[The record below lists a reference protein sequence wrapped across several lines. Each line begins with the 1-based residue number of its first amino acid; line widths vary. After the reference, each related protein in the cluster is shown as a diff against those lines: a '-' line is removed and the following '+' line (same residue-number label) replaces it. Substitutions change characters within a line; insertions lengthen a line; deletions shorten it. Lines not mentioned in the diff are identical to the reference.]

1 MSDNRT
7 RVEPRERFA
16 GDEHHLNLTQA
27 FATLEAEANDA
38 QSNAQSETQNA
49 HAPQSGHRQITV
61 FHRAPVTMVAFA
73 FADGGVLRDHKAA
86 GLVTIQAVQTSAD
99 GVLEVRTASQN
110 YTLQS
115 GEIVIL
121 SPNVMHSVAS
131 RGASRML
138 LTVHL
143 QKENHV

>member
-1 MSDNRT
+1 MSERT

-16 GDEHHLNLTQA
+16 GDEHHLNLTQVFDA
-27 FATLEAEANDA
+27 LEAEANA
-38 QSNAQSETQNA
+38 NAENA

-73 FADGGVLRDHKAA
+73 FEDGGVFQDHSAP

-110 YTLQS
+110 YQLQS

-121 SPNVMHSVAS
+121 EPNIVHSVTS
-131 RGASRML
+131 RGVSRML

-143 QKENHV
+143 QKENHA

>member
-1 MSDNRT
+1 MSERT

-16 GDEHHLNLTQA
+16 GDEHHLNLMQV

-38 QSNAQSETQNA
+38 AQNSA

-73 FADGGVLRDHKAA
+73 FSDGGVLSDHKAA

-110 YTLQS
+110 YQLQS

-121 SPNVMHSVAS
+121 DPNVVHSVSS

-143 QKENHV
+143 QKETHV

>member
-1 MSDNRT
+1 MSERT

-16 GDEHHLNLTQA
+16 GDEHHLNLMQV

-38 QSNAQSETQNA
+38 AQSETQNA

-73 FADGGVLRDHKAA
+73 FSDGGVLSDHKAA

-110 YTLQS
+110 YQLRS

-121 SPNVMHSVAS
+121 DPNVVHSVSS

-143 QKENHV
+143 QKETHV